1 MPNWCNNN
9 LELRHKD
16 LRKLK
21 TLSKKAKEG
30 NLFAYIIPEPNYKTT
45 PVVKAY
51 PEISAQYKKGKEKK
65 IALANKPTI
74 REDSWWDWRVLNWG
88 TKWDIG
94 DAPFTNSINNSTGV
108 RALHLAF
115 ETAWSPPINIY
126 EALKEQGYYV
136 RAFYNEPGC
145 DFAGEWENGN
155 DNVIN
160 NISEMDD
167 EYFEKDDL
175 GKELDDFYGI
185 LETRAEYE
193 DIKEN
198 LREEKRFGKNNG

>member
-1 MPNWCNNN
+1 
-9 LELRHKD
+9 
-16 LRKLK
+16 
-21 TLSKKAKEG
+21 
-30 NLFAYIIPEPNYKTT
+30 
-45 PVVKAY
+45 
-51 PEISAQYKKGKEKK
+51 
-65 IALANKPTI
+65 
-74 REDSWWDWRVLNWG
+74 NWG

-198 LREEKRFGKNNG
+198 LREEKRFGKKNG